1 LHGSDIHTP
10 SIRDV
15 DESPLL
21 RPVGPEP
28 ARVYWVRRAAVVA
41 LLVLVIALV
50 AYACGGSGGSPKPRA
65 APSSSP
71 TSTTPPPSPVALTIC
86 RHADLAVEASTDAA
100 VYPAGSAPRLAAVV
114 RNVSGRTCRF
124 QTAPGARVWTIL
136 SGADRV
142 WSSADCTLSGVLART
157 RLKAGKTIVYGLVWD
172 RHRSAQGCPSAL
184 AEAQPG
190 TYRLYVTIAGV
201 QATPVIF
208 HLTG

>member
-1 LHGSDIHTP
+1 
-10 SIRDV
+10 V
-15 DESPLL
+15 DGSPLL
-21 RPVGPEP
+21 HPVGPEP
-28 ARVYWVRRAAVVA
+28 AGVYWVRRAALLVV
-41 LLVLVIALV
+41 LVLVVALV
-50 AYACGGSGGSPKPRA
+50 AYACGAGSSTPKPSA
-65 APSSSP
+65 SPSTSP
-71 TSTTPPPSPVALTIC
+71 SSTTPPSTTPALTLC
-86 RHADLAVEASTDAA
+86 RHADLAVAASTDAA
-100 VYPAGSAPRLAAVV
+100 VYPAGVTPRLAAVV

-124 QTAPGARVWTIL
+124 QTSPGARVWTVL

-172 RHRSAQGCPSAL
+172 RHRSAQGCPSGL